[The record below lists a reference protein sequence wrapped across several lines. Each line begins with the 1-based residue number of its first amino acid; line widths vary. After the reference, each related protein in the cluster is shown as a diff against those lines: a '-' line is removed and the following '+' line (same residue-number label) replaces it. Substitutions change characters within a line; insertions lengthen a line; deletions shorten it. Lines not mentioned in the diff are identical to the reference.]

1 MAKPT
6 LALIP
11 SAIGDKLYSV
21 LPSDGGGD
29 FDLTRATTA
38 TRVNSQGLIETV
50 ASGDVRLDYPLVNGV
65 VSGCPHHLIEPSR
78 TNYVPYS
85 DDFINSAWSKLSAG
99 TGSTPI
105 VTPNYSISPSGE
117 LDATR
122 IQFDKGTGTGMTNY
136 SFLAEFL
143 TVTSGM
149 DASKSIYLKSNTD
162 SEYDLV
168 LYGTSDASG
177 TNVKKIRV
185 TSEWQRFDVFKT
197 ITSTSTGVAFGL
209 REISVSGLSN
219 TADIL
224 AWGAQVE
231 NGLQPTSYIPT
242 NESTVTRD
250 ADVGVPFNTGIKTGD
265 ISSYVNGSNGVFY
278 FEGSF
283 SDFNVVNRISLSN
296 STGGFG
302 GDYISISTNDSGSTE
317 EDRKTKII
325 VFYKIETPSSTGT
338 EDVTV
343 NDVRDNFKMAIS
355 WDGATMKGYI
365 NGVEFFS
372 NSETAF
378 GGFDRIYFSRADN
391 NISGVFH
398 GKQKDLRVYDT
409 ALTDAELVTLTTL

>member
-29 FDLTRATTA
+29 FDFTRATTA

-85 DDFINSAWSKLSAG
+85 EGFSSGWSKISAG

-117 LDATR
+117 LDAAR
-122 IQFDKGTGTGMTNY
+122 IQFDKGAGTGYLNY
-136 SFLAEFL
+136 SAVAEFL
-143 TVTSGM
+143 TVPSGM
-149 DASKSIYLKSNTD
+149 DASKSVYLKSNTD

-168 LYGTSDASG
+168 IYGTSDASG

-197 ITSTSTGVAFGL
+197 ITGTSTGIAFGL
-209 REISVSGLSN
+209 REVNVSELSN

-242 NESTVTRD
+242 NESAVTRD
-250 ADVGVPFNTGIKTGD
+250 ADTGVNTGD
-265 ISSYVNGSNGVFY
+265 ISSYVNSLEGTLF

-283 SDFNVVNRISLSN
+283 SETNKRISLNSSITTWSDRITILSN
-296 STGGFG
+296 
-302 GDYISISTNDSGSTE
+302 GDTQI
-317 EDRKTKII
+317 KII
-325 VFYKIETPSSTGT
+325 YEAGDVGADTNFSVTNIKTNGKLAIKWFGTNIVGCYNGT
-338 EDVTV
+338 EVFNKTNNGEFSV
-343 NDVRDNFKMAIS
+343 
-355 WDGATMKGYI
+355 GALNRLSMSAA
-365 NGVEFFS
+365 NGTS
-372 NSETAF
+372 NKFE
-378 GGFDRIYFSRADN
+378 
-391 NISGVFH
+391 
-398 GKQKDLRVYDT
+398 GKVKDLRVYDT